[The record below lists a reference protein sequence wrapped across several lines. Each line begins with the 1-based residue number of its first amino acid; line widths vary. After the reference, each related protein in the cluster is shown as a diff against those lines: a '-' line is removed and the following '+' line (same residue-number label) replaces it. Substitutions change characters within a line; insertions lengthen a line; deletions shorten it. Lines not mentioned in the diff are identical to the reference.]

1 MRHFKYQPLVV
12 SILLCFSLNL
22 SWGQTK
28 INRNTE
34 LRFIGNITGDFH
46 DDPMGMLQDFTLGLE
61 WWSLLGE
68 PVEMYT
74 IKWHSTGS
82 YRVNLKGKTVIIS
95 RDMVAKYPDLLKRF
109 DNLRPSKMDLV
120 VYGQCE
126 GNTSAIKRGGVFPY
140 SAFYG
145 KGSAYK
151 KNGQSYDPYTLSA
164 HILHTVHDRHLLF
177 SKSGKW
183 GKSLVPESPKVWNQF
198 LNWKQRTSN
207 FVAPNTEIDYLVLNK
222 TVTKYNSISKSQQDD
237 LDKKLKYLFNNT
249 TTMALNVQ
257 VVKLEWPETEM
268 RSIAQLFDEY
278 ETGKT
283 KPSPLEE
290 ITEAKKEIANQTK
303 YENNDFW
310 GELANVKPL
319 ETEIFKNG
327 KYTGVRYK
335 GTNTVIIPAKYY
347 GITEVGNYFAVV
359 LTPPIDNTCSKWD
372 REEFYNN
379 QILLDKNGRVVMSER
394 FNAAY
399 GDAESIV
406 VSRQIN
412 FELVSYK
419 SKSGRTIRRVFYNT
433 SKTTYTLQLNHVNNE
448 VTKHNTNY
456 KKTSPSYGSFHIKS
470 LYSGCKSR

>member
-12 SILLCFSLNL
+12 SLLLCFSLNL

-34 LRFIGNITGDFH
+34 LRFMGNITGDFH
-46 DDPMGMLQDFTLGLE
+46 NDPMGMLQDFTLGIE

-68 PVEMYT
+68 PIEMYN

-95 RDMVAKYPDLLKRF
+95 RDMIAKYPDLLKRF

-126 GNTSAIKRGGVFPY
+126 GNTSAVKRGGAFPY
-140 SAFYG
+140 SAYYG

-164 HILHTVHDRHLLF
+164 HIVHTVHDRHMLF

-183 GKSLVPESPKVWNQF
+183 GKSLVPESPKVWNEI

-207 FVAPNTEIDYLVLNK
+207 FIAPNTEIDYLVLNK
-222 TVTKYNSISKSQQDD
+222 TVTKYNSISKSQQED
-237 LDKKLKYLFNNT
+237 LDKKLEYLFNNT
-249 TTMALNVQ
+249 TTMSLNVQ
-257 VVKLEWPETEM
+257 VLKLEWPETEM
-268 RSIAQLFDEY
+268 RSIAQLYDEY

-283 KPSPLEE
+283 PPSPLEE
-290 ITEAKKEIANQTK
+290 ITEAKKKIASQTK

-310 GELANVKPL
+310 GEIANVKQL
-319 ETEIFKNG
+319 ETEIFQAG
-327 KYTGVRYK
+327 KYKGVRYK

-347 GITEVGNYFAVV
+347 AISEVYDYFVV
-359 LTPPIDNTCSKWD
+359 SSTPETTNKMK
-372 REEFYNN
+372 EEFHNHSV
-379 QILLDKNGRVVMSER
+379 LLDKNGNIVISEFFDYASVDEGNEIITIMRKKNISRKRMVVPNKKTWTPQYER
-394 FNAAY
+394 KPGSVWYKYDFDYYNVKY
-399 GDAESIV
+399 
-406 VSRQIN
+406 SRQLIYI
-412 FELVSYK
+412 ST
-419 SKSGRTIRRVFYNT
+419 R
-433 SKTTYTLQLNHVNNE
+433 
-448 VTKHNTNY
+448 
-456 KKTSPSYGSFHIKS
+456 P
-470 LYSGCKSR
+470 